1 VRHRGAG
8 QAKQQPSNEERARR
22 AAERATRS
30 KPEPINW
37 LSVVLLGGLLVG
49 GGGTLAVKAYNGFS
63 RFFEPTYEVID
74 PQNTGYL
81 QEIMFKGEPWVV
93 FCGRKTANGRVNNT
107 YEGRSS
113 LTSVKTMDTL
123 AVKANYR
130 FRVGLMDCSAV
141 LPSGKTIYERFKL
154 KPKASSSQIAFW
166 VANGSPPRI
175 IDPAW
180 LRASNEYEVARLA
193 TKIASWTSLKMDHLT
208 STKQL
213 TKKCVEYK
221 RGCLVVVHKA
231 QALPANKKQVMD
243 DIMKNHR
250 KLRYFILDIT
260 KRQISLHLPPA
271 MMGYPQLLF
280 VKKIA
285 RGEGVDRFFEYK
297 YSVFDDEFEKKEV
310 EKFLEHGTTKG
321 PEDSTFWQ
329 DLEPIPRI
337 SKTIAPPSTP
347 RDTTRKRTAKP
358 KGPTRRRK
366 DENTKKAQAAAKKR
380 RQREQSKAAPPEE
393 ADETDEEKYKRRR
406 RKMDEDILENAPQA
420 LEEDD
425 FEGGDAGMGEGME
438 EEEEAEID
446 LDLDSSSEDEVEI
459 LPEE

>member
-1 VRHRGAG
+1 
-8 QAKQQPSNEERARR
+8 
-22 AAERATRS
+22 
-30 KPEPINW
+30 
-37 LSVVLLGGLLVG
+37 
-49 GGGTLAVKAYNGFS
+49 
-63 RFFEPTYEVID
+63 
-74 PQNTGYL
+74 
-81 QEIMFKGEPWVV
+81 
-93 FCGRKTANGRVNNT
+93 
-107 YEGRSS
+107 
-113 LTSVKTMDTL
+113 
-123 AVKANYR
+123 
-130 FRVGLMDCSAV
+130 
-141 LPSGKTIYERFKL
+141 
-154 KPKASSSQIAFW
+154 
-166 VANGSPPRI
+166 
-175 IDPAW
+175 
-180 LRASNEYEVARLA
+180 
-193 TKIASWTSLKMDHLT
+193 
-208 STKQL
+208 
-213 TKKCVEYK
+213 
-221 RGCLVVVHKA
+221 
-231 QALPANKKQVMD
+231 MD

-250 KLRYFILDIT
+250 KLRYFILKVKLLLLSCCPDPSEQ
-260 KRQISLHLPPA
+260 KLQILLWGYHEKADFSASASRDDGIPA
-271 MMGYPQLLF
+271 A
-280 VKKIA
+280 VIREEDRA
-285 RGEGVDRFFEYK
+285 RFFEYK

-337 SKTIAPPSTP
+337 SKTILRKVISSRDLRFGRAPPSTP

-420 LEEDD
+420 LEEDE